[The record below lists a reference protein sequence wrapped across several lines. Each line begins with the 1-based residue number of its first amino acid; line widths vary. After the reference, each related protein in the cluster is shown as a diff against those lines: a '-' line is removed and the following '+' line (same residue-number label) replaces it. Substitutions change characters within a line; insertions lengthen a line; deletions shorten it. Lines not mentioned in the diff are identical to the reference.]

1 MRHIGSFLLALV
13 FAPAIFLLT
22 GTGLSAFQT
31 MWVNGGAPS
40 AALDAAVAAGALLLA
55 SVLYAILTMVRL
67 SPVGPFLA
75 GLGMLGMSVWAAGWS
90 QSYAETFAMLDVH
103 MGGAVGQSG
112 LGLVLSVPLLATVVS
127 PRRWRKHERL
137 ADETV
142 ALAAY
147 PLQQGRPAAPADQTR
162 AFTSVPGEQGYTGL
176 PDVPPPSLHYPRAT
190 PQGVPTVNVPPNT
203 PPQAPPAP
211 PNAAPAKAPKAPKA
225 KAAPPAEAPPL
236 PRRTP
241 AAESAVAAAATQP
254 TPRPRLSRSRRRRW
268 LPGRGAAAAFGSAAA
283 RHSAGPAEPG
293 SATAAGGVDGHADPA
308 RRPADHQAGE
318 GLIEVR
324 EGRLSRRRAALRVRR
339 PRLSRAGSPGRGRCA
354 CRRPG
359 TGCPGTGRSS

>member
-254 TPRPRLSRSRRRRW
+254 TPPAQAVTQPTPPVAPPAAVPPQRSAPPQPATPPAPQSPAPPP
-268 LPGRGAAAAFGSAAA
+268 LPEESTVMLT
-283 RHSAGPAEPG
+283 P
-293 SATAAGGVDGHADPA
+293 
-308 RRPADHQAGE
+308 PADQQTIKLE
-318 GLIEVR
+318 KD
-324 EGRLSRRRAALRVRR
+324 
-339 PRLSRAGSPGRGRCA
+339 
-354 CRRPG
+354 
-359 TGCPGTGRSS
+359 

>member
-40 AALDAAVAAGALLLA
+40 AVVDAAVAAGALLLA
-55 SVLYAILTMVRL
+55 SALYAILTMVRL

-75 GLGMLGMSVWAAGWS
+75 GLGMLGMSVWAAGWQ
-90 QSYAETFAMLDVH
+90 QSYTDTFAMLDVH

-112 LGLVLSVPLLATVVS
+112 LGLVLSLPLLATVVS

-147 PLQQGRPAAPADQTR
+147 PLQQGRPAVPADQTR
-162 AFTSVPGEQGYTGL
+162 AFTSVPGETGYTGL

-190 PQGVPTVNVPPNT
+190 PQGVPTVNVPPAPAAPVT
-203 PPQAPPAP
+203 PP
-211 PNAAPAKAPKAPKA
+211 APAKAAPVKTPKAPKA
-225 KAAPPAEAPPL
+225 TPPAEAPPL

-241 AAESAVAAAATQP
+241 SAESAVAAAAATPPTPPAQAVTQP
-254 TPRPRLSRSRRRRW
+254 TPPAAPPVPPQRSAPSQAATPPATQSPAPPP
-268 LPGRGAAAAFGSAAA
+268 LPEESTVMLT
-283 RHSAGPAEPG
+283 P
-293 SATAAGGVDGHADPA
+293 
-308 RRPADHQAGE
+308 PADQQTIKLE
-318 GLIEVR
+318 KD
-324 EGRLSRRRAALRVRR
+324 
-339 PRLSRAGSPGRGRCA
+339 
-354 CRRPG
+354 
-359 TGCPGTGRSS
+359 

>member
-40 AALDAAVAAGALLLA
+40 AVLDAAVAAGALLLA

-75 GLGMLGMSVWAAGWS
+75 GLGMLGMSVWAAGWQ
-90 QSYAETFAMLDVH
+90 QSYAATFAMLDVH

-147 PLQQGRPAAPADQTR
+147 PLQQGRPAVSADQTR
-162 AFTSVPGEQGYTGL
+162 AFTSVPGETGYTGL

-190 PQGVPTVNVPPNT
+190 PQGIPTVNVPPAPAAPVT
-203 PPQAPPAP
+203 PPAP
-211 PNAAPAKAPKAPKA
+211 AKAAPAKTPKAPKA
-225 KAAPPAEAPPL
+225 TPPAEAPPL

-241 AAESAVAAAATQP
+241 SAESAVAAAAATPPTPPAQAVTQP
-254 TPRPRLSRSRRRRW
+254 TPPAAPPVPPQRSAPSQAATPPATQTPAPPP
-268 LPGRGAAAAFGSAAA
+268 LPEESTVMLT
-283 RHSAGPAEPG
+283 P
-293 SATAAGGVDGHADPA
+293 
-308 RRPADHQAGE
+308 PADQQTIKLE
-318 GLIEVR
+318 KD
-324 EGRLSRRRAALRVRR
+324 
-339 PRLSRAGSPGRGRCA
+339 
-354 CRRPG
+354 
-359 TGCPGTGRSS
+359 

>member
-40 AALDAAVAAGALLLA
+40 AVADAAVAAGALLLA
-55 SVLYAILTMVRL
+55 SILYAILTMVRL

-75 GLGMLGMSVWAAGWS
+75 GLGMLGMSVWAAGWQ
-90 QSYAETFAMLDVH
+90 QSYAHTFAMLDVH

-112 LGLVLSVPLLATVVS
+112 LGLVLAVPLLATVVS

-147 PLQQGRPAAPADQTR
+147 PVQQGRPAAPADQTR
-162 AFTSVPGEQGYTGL
+162 AFTSVPGESGYTGL

-190 PQGVPTVNVPPNT
+190 PQGVPTVNVPP
-203 PPQAPPAP
+203 APAP
-211 PNAAPAKAPKAPKA
+211 AAPAKAAPAKAPQA

-241 AAESAVAAAATQP
+241 AAESAVAAAAAQPAASAQATTQP
-254 TPRPRLSRSRRRRW
+254 TPPVPPQR
-268 LPGRGAAAAFGSAAA
+268 
-283 RHSAGPAEPG
+283 
-293 SATAAGGVDGHADPA
+293 SATPSAPA
-308 RRPADHQAGE
+308 SPPATQSPAPPPLPEESTVMLTPPADQQTVKLE
-318 GLIEVR
+318 KD
-324 EGRLSRRRAALRVRR
+324 
-339 PRLSRAGSPGRGRCA
+339 
-354 CRRPG
+354 
-359 TGCPGTGRSS
+359 

>member
-31 MWVNGGAPS
+31 MWSSGGAPS

-55 SVLYAILTMVRL
+55 SALYAVLTMVRL
-67 SPVGPFLA
+67 SPIGPFLA
-75 GLGMLGMSVWAAGWS
+75 GLGLLGMSVWAAGWS
-90 QSYAETFAMLDVH
+90 QSYAETFALLDVH

-112 LGLVLSVPLLATVVS
+112 LGLVLAVPLLATVVS

-147 PLQQGRPAAPADQTR
+147 PLQQGRPPMPADQTR

-176 PDVPPPSLHYPRAT
+176 PDVPAPSLHYPRAT
-190 PQGVPTVNVPPNT
+190 PQGIPTVNVPPAPVA
-203 PPQAPPAP
+203 PPQAAP
-211 PNAAPAKAPKAPKA
+211 PKAARR
-225 KAAPPAEAPPL
+225 KAAPVAATPPGEAPPL

-241 AAESAVAAAATQP
+241 AAESAVAAAAAQPAAQP
-254 TPRPRLSRSRRRRW
+254 TVPSPSAASTQATVPAQAAPQPPAPARTAP
-268 LPGRGAAAAFGSAAA
+268 AAAQPPVPPQRSAPPQAA
-283 RHSAGPAEPG
+283 TPQAPSAPQSPVPPPLPEESTVMLTP
-293 SATAAGGVDGHADPA
+293 
-308 RRPADHQAGE
+308 PADQQTFKLE
-318 GLIEVR
+318 R
-324 EGRLSRRRAALRVRR
+324 D
-339 PRLSRAGSPGRGRCA
+339 
-354 CRRPG
+354 
-359 TGCPGTGRSS
+359 

>member
-40 AALDAAVAAGALLLA
+40 AVLDAAVAAGALLLA
-55 SVLYAILTMVRL
+55 SILYAVLTMLRL

-75 GLGMLGMSVWAAGWS
+75 GLGMLGMSVWAAGWQ

-112 LGLVLSVPLLATVVS
+112 LGLVLAVPLLATVVS

-162 AFTSVPGEQGYTGL
+162 AFTSVPGESGYTGL

-190 PQGVPTVNVPPNT
+190 PQGIPTVNVPSN
-203 PPQAPPAP
+203 PPQAPAAP
-211 PNAAPAKAPKAPKA
+211 PKAAPAKASKA
-225 KAAPPAEAPPL
+225 KAAPVAAAPPGDAPPL

-254 TPRPRLSRSRRRRW
+254 TPPAQAVTQPTPPAPAAVPPQRSAPAQAATPPAPQSPAPPP
-268 LPGRGAAAAFGSAAA
+268 LPEESTVMLT
-283 RHSAGPAEPG
+283 P
-293 SATAAGGVDGHADPA
+293 
-308 RRPADHQAGE
+308 PADQQTIKLE
-318 GLIEVR
+318 KD
-324 EGRLSRRRAALRVRR
+324 
-339 PRLSRAGSPGRGRCA
+339 
-354 CRRPG
+354 
-359 TGCPGTGRSS
+359 

>member
-31 MWVNGGAPS
+31 MWVSGGAPS
-40 AALDAAVAAGALLLA
+40 AVVDAAVATGALLLA
-55 SVLYAILTMVRL
+55 SILYAILTMVRL

-75 GLGMLGMSVWAAGWS
+75 GLGMFVMSAWAASWP

-112 LGLVLSVPLLATVVS
+112 LGLVLAVPLLATVVS

-142 ALAAY
+142 ALQAY
-147 PLQQGRPAAPADQTR
+147 PLQQGRPAVPADQTR
-162 AFTSVPGEQGYTGL
+162 AFTSVPGETGYTGL

-190 PQGVPTVNVPPNT
+190 PQSIPTVNVPPT
-203 PPQAPPAP
+203 PVAPPQAAP
-211 PNAAPAKAPKAPKA
+211 PQAAPP
-225 KAAPPAEAPPL
+225 KAAPSKAARSKAAPVAAAPPGEAPPL

-254 TPRPRLSRSRRRRW
+254 AVSAQATTQPAP
-268 LPGRGAAAAFGSAAA
+268 PAQAAPPVAQPPVAQ
-283 RHSAGPAEPG
+283 PAVPPQR
-293 SATAAGGVDGHADPA
+293 SATAPSSAAPA
-308 RRPADHQAGE
+308 ASQSPVPPPLPEESTVMLTPPADQQTIKLE
-318 GLIEVR
+318 R
-324 EGRLSRRRAALRVRR
+324 D
-339 PRLSRAGSPGRGRCA
+339 
-354 CRRPG
+354 
-359 TGCPGTGRSS
+359 

>member
-31 MWVNGGAPS
+31 MWVSGGAPS
-40 AALDAAVAAGALLLA
+40 AVLDAAVAAGALLLA
-55 SVLYAILTMVRL
+55 SILYAILIMVRL

-75 GLGMLGMSVWAAGWS
+75 GLGMLGMSGWAAGWS
-90 QSYAETFAMLDVH
+90 QSYADTFAMLDVH

-112 LGLVLSVPLLATVVS
+112 LGLVLAVPLLATVVS

-147 PLQQGRPAAPADQTR
+147 PQQGRPAVPADQTR
-162 AFTSVPGEQGYTGL
+162 AFTSVPGETGYTGL

-190 PQGVPTVNVPPNT
+190 PQSIPTVNVPPAPVA
-203 PPQAPPAP
+203 PPQAAP
-211 PNAAPAKAPKAPKA
+211 P
-225 KAAPPAEAPPL
+225 KAAPPKAAPVVAAPPGEAPPL

-241 AAESAVAAAATQP
+241 ATESAVAAAAAQPAAQPTVAAQAATQP
-254 TPRPRLSRSRRRRW
+254 TP
-268 LPGRGAAAAFGSAAA
+268 
-283 RHSAGPAEPG
+283 PAP
-293 SATAAGGVDGHADPA
+293 TAAPVAQSPA
-308 RRPADHQAGE
+308 TPPAPSAPPAPQSPVPPPLPEESTVMLTPPADQQTIKLE
-318 GLIEVR
+318 R
-324 EGRLSRRRAALRVRR
+324 D
-339 PRLSRAGSPGRGRCA
+339 
-354 CRRPG
+354 
-359 TGCPGTGRSS
+359 

>member
-40 AALDAAVAAGALLLA
+40 AVLDAAVAAGALLLA

-75 GLGMLGMSVWAAGWS
+75 GLGMLGMSVWAAGWQ
-90 QSYAETFAMLDVH
+90 QSYAATFAMLDVH

-147 PLQQGRPAAPADQTR
+147 PLQQGRPAVPADQTR
-162 AFTSVPGEQGYTGL
+162 AFTSVPGETGYTGL

-190 PQGVPTVNVPPNT
+190 PQGIPTVNVPP
-203 PPQAPPAP
+203 APAAPVTAPAK
-211 PNAAPAKAPKAPKA
+211 AAPAKTPKAPKA
-225 KAAPPAEAPPL
+225 TPPAEAPPL

-241 AAESAVAAAATQP
+241 SAESAVAAAAATPPTPPAQAVTQP
-254 TPRPRLSRSRRRRW
+254 TPPAAPPVPPQRSAPSQAATPPATQTPAPPP
-268 LPGRGAAAAFGSAAA
+268 LPEESTVMLT
-283 RHSAGPAEPG
+283 P
-293 SATAAGGVDGHADPA
+293 
-308 RRPADHQAGE
+308 PADQQTIKLE
-318 GLIEVR
+318 KD
-324 EGRLSRRRAALRVRR
+324 
-339 PRLSRAGSPGRGRCA
+339 
-354 CRRPG
+354 
-359 TGCPGTGRSS
+359 